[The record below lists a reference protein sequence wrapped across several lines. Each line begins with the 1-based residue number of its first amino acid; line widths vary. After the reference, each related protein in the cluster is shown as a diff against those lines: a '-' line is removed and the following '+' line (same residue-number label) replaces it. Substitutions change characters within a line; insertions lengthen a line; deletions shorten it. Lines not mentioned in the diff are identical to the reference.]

1 MPRRQSEILLPAQE
15 AFVDGVLNGLSNQAA
30 AEAAGRQ
37 NGSHMANVPKIQAEI
52 AKARA
57 MISDATTL
65 RRVDT
70 INGILDAIQMAKLI
84 SDPTAV
90 IRGWVEIGKILGHY
104 APEVR
109 EVHVSM
115 GQARIKSKL
124 EGMSDED
131 LLRLSEEAVLVVDA
145 ETVGMDEP
153 A

>member
-1 MPRRQSEILLPAQE
+1 MSRRESNILLPAQQT
-15 AFVDGVLNGLSNQAA
+15 FVDGVLDGLTNQAA
-30 AEAAGRQ
+30 AELAGRQ
-37 NGSHMANVPKIQAEI
+37 NGAQMASVPKIQEEI
-52 AKARA
+52 AKAREL
-57 MISDATTL
+57 ISDATLL

-115 GQARIKSKL
+115 GQARIKHQL
-124 EGMSDED
+124 EAMSDED
-131 LLRLSEEAVLVVDA
+131 LLRLSDEATLVQDV
-145 ETVGMDEP
+145 
-153 A
+153 